1 MARQTRERETKAKR
15 VQMNIDALITLVPS
29 LVAVVGV
36 WVNFNAEVAK
46 LKGRVYRLESDQNE
60 LKAMLKEC
68 VEGIQE
74 LKILLAKKGF

>member
-15 VQMNIDALITLVPS
+15 VQMNIDALITLVPP